1 MTDFGERARRP
12 VRRTTIDRRMPAPSA
27 TQRSRS
33 WLIWFAGALSLG
45 MSFFVTLQLTRPAKP
60 PSPAVTAM
68 TRSVV
73 SDRRTLIAAIRAA
86 GLAGSPNVKGEIDE
100 IARLDDKRVSIGG
113 WAGEVGNGGAP
124 LDVLVF
130 VDGENRLAMQTEG
143 RHVDV
148 TGALGLSD
156 VATARNVSFRGAV
169 ACGRGQ
175 KIIVVAIADSGSYGY
190 FSPRPCP

>member
-1 MTDFGERARRP
+1 MTDFGARARRP
-12 VRRTTIDRRMPAPSA
+12 IRRTTIDRRMPAPSA
-27 TQRSRS
+27 TRRSRS
-33 WLIWFAGALSLG
+33 WPIWFAGALSLG
-45 MSFFVTLQLTRPAKP
+45 LSFFVTLQLTGPARP

-73 SDRRTLIAAIRAA
+73 SDKRTLIAAIRAA
-86 GLAGSPNVKGEIDE
+86 GLAGSPNVKGAIDE
-100 IARLDDKRVSIGG
+100 IARLDDKRVSIAG

-143 RHVDV
+143 RQVDV

-156 VATARNVSFRGAV
+156 AATARNVSFRGAV

-175 KIIVVAIADSGSYGY
+175 KLIVVAIAHSGSYGY